1 MSSLLPYFFLLL
13 LLVLP
18 SSILQQFNGLPLSHG
33 AEFFGLALL
42 LPFLFSKRLRQRTA
56 EIFSKIRLPFPVFA
70 GTVAV
75 VLFLKVGLLVFN
87 PQDGF
92 AGCYSSPAEWEPG
105 YSGEEPASGCERSY
119 EDPFRQSGAT
129 RTDRTISFN
138 PDSWNLSFLNSLRYN
153 YYRGV
158 SGTIPRDRIPISVRW
173 NGRVAPANAAR
184 VIIHY
189 SGEGHLSVGNQEVDL
204 PPSYDRVGELA
215 FDLPAGEQNFL
226 LSYSFDDHSRTGQA
240 EETWGPRAQI
250 RVASIGKSGERPLPA
265 ASPGLPRTAMA
276 AGADILLAL
285 ILLFLLVAWVAEVW
299 KDKWILLALVG
310 FTVVCYFLPLSQRVR
325 GIGMTAGLIGFWLWH
340 FLRKPVKPIA
350 IYSILLCAGLGI
362 NLLYLPSPSQVV
374 LRAATDD
381 PLIYESEAYSILS
394 SGSPEGGEKIFFFQ
408 PMFRYVKFAEHAV
421 FGDGLTFSSA
431 MQLAVFL
438 GGAFFIG
445 NRAME
450 KGLSRKKRLLMAGIG
465 SAILFLG
472 GYYVSIVI
480 RAGLSE
486 YLTWSLLL
494 WSLPLLFMQ
503 PTLTDCL
510 LGLAALAFSFTVR
523 TNQLLAV
530 LWISLWVLWALW
542 KKDRRAFFFGLM
554 LSAGILLLPLAHNL
568 YYGHAFVLTT
578 ASSNLPINVPVPP
591 STWLA
596 FLRGDSAAA
605 AAVSMQLRWMFLIVD
620 VSLSTWLILLPMAG
634 ILFLWIVA
642 SGTALVRRKV
652 SSWPLLSI
660 PLFYLAPHLFF
671 AVAIYYPRHI
681 MISYLS
687 MAVVT
692 AIWLAREQWNT
703 NERME
708 RSPAAKPLGI

>member
-1 MSSLLPYFFLLL
+1 VSSWLPYFFLLL

-18 SSILQQFNGLPLSHG
+18 SSTLQQFNGLPLSHA

-42 LPFLFSKRLRQRTA
+42 LPFLFSKQLRQRA
-56 EIFSKIRLPFPVFA
+56 ADISAKIRLPFPVFA
-70 GTVAV
+70 ALAVAV
-75 VLFLKVGLLVFN
+75 LLLKVGLLVFN

-92 AGCYSSPAEWEPG
+92 VGCYSSPAEWAPG
-105 YSGEEPASGCERSY
+105 YSGEEPVGGCERSY
-119 EDPFRQSGAT
+119 EDLFHQSGAT
-129 RTDRTISFN
+129 RADRTISFT
-138 PDSWNLSFLNSLRYN
+138 PDSWNLNFFNSLRYN
-153 YYRGV
+153 YYGGV

-173 NGRVAPANAAR
+173 SAQVTPVKPAR

-189 SGEGHLSVGNQEVDL
+189 TGEGNLSVGSLTEDL
-204 PPSYDRVGELA
+204 PPSYDRIGELA
-215 FDLPAGEQNFL
+215 FDLPAGKQNFSL
-226 LSYSFDDHSRTGQA
+226 EYSFNDHSRTGQS
-240 EETWGPRAQI
+240 EESWGPRAQI
-250 RVASIGKSGERPLPA
+250 RVAWIGKSGEQPLPVA
-265 ASPGLPRTAMA
+265 LPGLPWTAMA
-276 AGADILLAL
+276 TGADILLAL
-285 ILLFLLVAWVAEVW
+285 LLLFLIAAWVAEAW

-310 FTVVCYFLPLSQRVR
+310 FTMVCYFLPLSQRVR

-340 FLRKPVKPIA
+340 FIGRPVKPIA

-362 NLLYLPSPSQVV
+362 NLLYHPSPSQVV

-394 SGSPEGGEKIFFFQ
+394 SGSLEGGEKVFFFQ

-431 MQLAVFL
+431 AQLALFL
-438 GGAFFIG
+438 GGAFFLG
-445 NRAME
+445 KKAME
-450 KGLSRKKRLLMAGIG
+450 KGLSWKRKLPMAGIG

-480 RAGLSE
+480 RFGLSE

-503 PTLTDCL
+503 PTVPDCL

-530 LWISLWVLWALW
+530 LWISLWVLWVLW
-542 KKDRRAFFFGLM
+542 KKDRRAFLFGLM

-578 ASSNLPINVPVPP
+578 ASSNLAINVPAPP

-596 FLRGDSAAA
+596 FLRGDPAAA
-605 AAVSMQLRWMFLIVD
+605 AAVSAQLRWIFLIVD

-642 SGTALVRRKV
+642 SGIALVRREIADL
-652 SSWPLLSI
+652 PFLSV

-671 AVAIYYPRHI
+671 AVNIYYPRHI

-692 AIWLAREQWNT
+692 AIWLARGQWKT

-708 RSPAAKPLGI
+708 RSRAAKPVGI